1 VAALTV
7 ATGTVGIITMRTDVT
22 IIATT
27 GTVEIITVVTIG
39 TAGITTTVT
48 TGIKEITELKGQTV
62 LTSQIATGATR
73 ADGVNH
79 HNQTVTIATATVV
92 IGVDGD
98 NHHNQTETI
107 TEVTDA
113 HQTMMVAAT
122 EIVEVATTTV
132 NLLKTEATRV
142 VHIAREGSKI
152 ISPTYIKK
160 AITLTAD
167 GFLLLLKI
175 RLSRCWL

>member
-7 ATGTVGIITMRTDVT
+7 ATGTAGIIIMPTDVIT
-22 IIATT
+22 I
-27 GTVEIITVVTIG
+27 GTIG

-48 TGIKEITELKGQTV
+48 TGIKEITDLKGQMVV
-62 LTSQIATGATR
+62 LTSQTATGATR
-73 ADGVNH
+73 ADGIDH
-79 HNQTVTIATATVV
+79 HNQTVTTETETVV

-107 TEVTDA
+107 TEATGA
-113 HQTMMVAAT
+113 HQTMVVAAT
-122 EIVEVATTTV
+122 GIIVEVVTTTV
-132 NLLKTEATRV
+132 NLLKTEAARV

-152 ISPTYIKK
+152 ISPTYIIK
-160 AITLTAD
+160 AIRCKRD

-175 RLSRCWL
+175 RLSKCWL